1 MITLNLVLWILAV
14 LGSAAS
20 AAFVL
25 SLRALS
31 RPGGG
36 RWAVLTVL
44 AVTCLLLGIL
54 YGVDAR
60 TLFEFSPA
68 VFFLLQTL
76 LPMAVL
82 ILGGYLATRWYTH
95 RADQKAAAAG
105 VPSGLT
111 ALAVAAGA
119 CALISSPGL
128 NAWLTLGIVAVL
140 MGALALA
147 ALRHGAAHRR
157 AGLAIAVCLLWS
169 GAFLVYLTVFPE
181 QIAVGYEQPEDAAT
195 RNLAADLLIAAALVA
210 AFILGF
216 LKIRR
221 G

>member
-1 MITLNLVLWILAV
+1 MITLNLVLWILTV
-14 LGSAAS
+14 LGAAAS

-36 RWAVLTVL
+36 RRSVVTVFAV
-44 AVTCLLLGIL
+44 ACLLLGVL

-60 TLFEFSPA
+60 TLFELSPA
-68 VFFLLQTL
+68 AFFLLQTL
-76 LPMAVL
+76 LPMAAL
-82 ILGGYLATRWYTH
+82 ILGGHLATRWYTH
-95 RADQKAAAAG
+95 RAGRGAAGAG
-105 VPSGLT
+105 VPASLA

-119 CALISSPGL
+119 CALIASPGL

-140 MGALALA
+140 MGVLALA
-147 ALRHGAAHRR
+147 ALTQGAAHRR

-195 RNLAADLLIAAALVA
+195 RNLAADLLIAAALVG